1 MPSQAFP
8 QPRAQSRTQTSGK
21 PNSLHRQPPEV
32 AKGGCEGPQVQVA
45 DLPKVPG
52 PCLARPRPEL
62 GRAELPSRGSGH
74 ACETL
79 ESRLLR
85 IRGLMICLPGNRLS
99 GCDLGLAQISVP
111 EEVSYAPLGPL
122 RV

>member
-1 MPSQAFP
+1 MLVAWTRGMEGGEETQMPSQAFP
-8 QPRAQSRTQTSGK
+8 LQPRAQSRTQTSGK
-21 PNSLHRQPPEV
+21 PNSLHRQPPLRWQLRED
-32 AKGGCEGPQVQVA
+32 AKGPVQVA

-85 IRGLMICLPGNRLS
+85 S
-99 GCDLGLAQISVP
+99 GDS
-111 EEVSYAPLGPL
+111 
-122 RV
+122 